1 MKVRLL
7 LALLPA
13 VWICL
18 PANLIHAQQN
28 PLTTV
33 KPAATGRISGVLKD
47 PSGAV
52 VTGAKIE
59 IRSIVPG
66 FKRSQESD
74 QQGHFEFSQVPVGR
88 YQVTIS
94 AGGFDIAVLP
104 DLAVTAGTETAANV
118 ALKIAP
124 AKAFVEVN
132 GSAVTTIAATRHTV
146 DASDE
151 ARSRNAAELVGN
163 APGVSLRENGQLASI
178 PFLHGLGDERTKLV
192 VDGMT
197 VSSACPN
204 HMNPPLSYI
213 APSDAA
219 QITVLAG
226 ITPVSLG
233 GDSLGGT
240 VAVDSRQPVFAGAG
254 ERLHEEGSAYRLL
267 SQQRPELWRRAVGV
281 GRRP

>member
-33 KPAATGRISGVLKD
+33 KPAATGRISGLLKD

-94 AGGFDIAVLP
+94 ASGFDIAVLP

-118 ALKIAP
+118 ALKITP

-132 GSAVTTIAATRHTV
+132 GSAITSI
-146 DASDE
+146 
-151 ARSRNAAELVGN
+151 SRNAA
-163 APGVSLRENGQLASI
+163 
-178 PFLHGLGDERTKLV
+178 HG
-192 VDGMT
+192 
-197 VSSACPN
+197 
-204 HMNPPLSYI
+204 
-213 APSDAA
+213 
-219 QITVLAG
+219 
-226 ITPVSLG
+226 
-233 GDSLGGT
+233 
-240 VAVDSRQPVFAGAG
+240 
-254 ERLHEEGSAYRLL
+254 
-267 SQQRPELWRRAVGV
+267 
-281 GRRP
+281 GRG